1 MPVESA
7 KNDDSEIGISFI
19 STPSPSLP
27 HLPGHPAEDVRQL
40 AHRHHFL
47 PNIADMS
54 QLPLI
59 RAELH
64 VRLPDSVWSGTG
76 VSSRLV
82 AGKEGVM
89 SCPGAGSVGDRVS
102 ITIGRSEAGMGEE
115 STGDGV
121 IVIWEGGT
129 EYGVCAGPCSCGG
142 RAVMSLY
149 DRGEGVV
156 GTGGERGLAGEGVMA
171 AGMYGSSDGL
181 GMG

>member
-1 MPVESA
+1 M
-7 KNDDSEIGISFI
+7 
-19 STPSPSLP
+19 
-27 HLPGHPAEDVRQL
+27 
-40 AHRHHFL
+40 
-47 PNIADMS
+47 
-54 QLPLI
+54 
-59 RAELH
+59 
-64 VRLPDSVWSGTG
+64 
-76 VSSRLV
+76 
-82 AGKEGVM
+82 
-89 SCPGAGSVGDRVS
+89 GDRVS

-156 GTGGERGLAGEGVMA
+156 GTGGERGLAGVGVMA

-181 GMG
+181 GMGWNFLRCFLFLRVVRPVPSV